1 MRETSL
7 VYIVKDEKVLML
19 HRIRKKNDENH
30 GKWIGVGG
38 KFEQGECPEDC
49 MRREVLE
56 ETGLHID
63 RYRYCGIVTFQND
76 DAETEFMHLFL
87 VTAFHKAGETHA
99 GDAGQNADDEVV
111 SFEEGDLAWLSK
123 SRLTRIPHWAG
134 DRIFLSLIFA
144 EPEVPFFSLK
154 LVYRKGDLIRA
165 SLNEH
170 NCLVTDRLILRPFL
184 ERDARSLYEQAKN
197 PAIGLPAGWPPHKSP
212 QESLGVIRGVLSR
225 PEAYAIVL
233 RDTADPVGAVA
244 LQNFRLADENGSLL
258 TFYDERRTKSP
269 LICTMPESGA
279 VQPGV
284 QFEAELGYWLGEKYW
299 GSGLMTE
306 AAQAV
311 IAHGFRDLNLS
322 RIWCGFYRGN
332 ERSAATQK
340 RLGFHYHHVNGKAEV
355 KLLEEVR
362 EEIVNVMTR
371 EEWLMQDGAAESMT
385 V

>member
-87 VTAFHKAGETHA
+87 VTAFHKAGENHA

-197 PAIGLPAGWPPHKSP
+197 PAIG
-212 QESLGVIRGVLSR
+212 GVIRDVLTR

-284 QFEAELGYWLGEKYW
+284 Q
-299 GSGLMTE
+299 
-306 AAQAV
+306 
-311 IAHGFRDLNLS
+311 

-340 RLGFHYHHVNGKAEV
+340 RLGFHYHHVNEKAEV